1 MSEAVKLLTIEQLLS
16 QESQDHYLI
25 PVYQRNYAW
34 GGVEIGQLVQDL
46 YKAFEQDKDKAYYLG
61 TLVVH
66 HRADGRYEVIDGQQR
81 LTTLHILNKCL
92 SKFDGGLTLSEIQW
106 DAEQTNLDFESR
118 PESKAQI
125 DNPAVAIK
133 ADSGIA
139 HGFEAMWQ
147 ALINLKNLE
156 DAKLKDRE
164 LIDQFKEFINKQ
176 VKICRT
182 IVPKDTDLNHYFE
195 IMNTRGE
202 QLEKH
207 EIIKAQ
213 LMGKLN
219 QEDQKAFATIW
230 DACSDMSRF
239 AVSGLPTQMREEFFK
254 QKFIGQYNLG
264 FDEFK
269 NSIQPTEGQQD
280 NEEADDSENQSNA
293 EKDGDSQNQSNTAMP
308 ILSLID
314 SNKNPSINK
323 PEDKDNTDDG
333 KYQSVIDFPNFLLHV
348 LKVRA
353 DDAEKEK
360 ISLDDESLL
369 TAFEHLTDADA
380 DADAIKQFVMDL
392 LKCRLLFD
400 YYVIKQDNRKA
411 SDGTEVKWAIL
422 QPELSNNS
430 IYAKNTFQT
439 NQGGE
444 STFNEQLVMAQ
455 AMFHVS
461 HSSRIYKTWLQD
473 VLAYLWKNYS
483 SIQNGGEAFL
493 DELHRLAHN
502 YYKKQRDKLS
512 YPNVSYFMLNYVD
525 YRLWYEWKQE
535 WKQAGQKGE
544 RDFFEK
550 YAPNQ
555 NSSAKEL
562 KKAFDKFVFMHR
574 SSIEHCYPR
583 NPEDDAKKVDE
594 RQLDELNQLGNL
606 CLVSHSE
613 NSRLSN
619 LLPDAKRGKVIA
631 RLNSGRSTQSL
642 SQLIMLM
649 HEKWEVSQIDGEVS
663 QIDIYTGELK
673 NLIENQI
680 EAIAQ

>member
-1 MSEAVKLLTIEQLLS
+1 MSEAVKLLTIEQLL
-16 QESQDHYLI
+16 SQDHYLI

-34 GGVEIGQLVQDL
+34 GVVEIEQLVQDL

-92 SKFDGGLTLSEIQW
+92 SKFDDGCDLYKIQW
-106 DAEQTNLDFESR
+106 DAEQTNLQFESR

-125 DNPAVAIK
+125 DNPVMAIK

-156 DAKLKDRE
+156 GAKLEDRE
-164 LIDQFKEFINKQ
+164 LNEFKNFINEQ

-213 LMGKLN
+213 LMGKLG
-219 QEDQKAFATIW
+219 QEDQKAFAKIW

-239 AVSGLPTQMREEFFK
+239 AVSGLPTVIREEFFADKLSGFSESFDFGSFKKLLIKNLLIEKKAERLKPEELKKIKDEIK
-254 QKFIGQYNLG
+254 QDLETGELEDGLSIRDIIG
-264 FDEFK
+264 K
-269 NSIQPTEGQQD
+269 
-280 NEEADDSENQSNA
+280 
-293 EKDGDSQNQSNTAMP
+293 
-308 ILSLID
+308 
-314 SNKNPSINK
+314 SINK
-323 PEDKDNTDDG
+323 PKDDNHTDYG

-348 LKVRA
+348 LKVREKE
-353 DDAEKEK
+353 AEKEK

-369 TAFEHLTDADA
+369 TAFESLKDKEAV
-380 DADAIKQFVMDL
+380 KQFAMDL

-422 QPELSNNS
+422 QPELSDNS

-439 NQGGE
+439 GKE
-444 STFNEQLVMAQ
+444 ASEFNEHLVMVQ
-455 AMFHVS
+455 AMLHVS
-461 HSSRIYKTWLQD
+461 HPSRIYKTWLQH
-473 VLAYLWKNYS
+473 VLAYLWENRTQTKD
-483 SIQNGGEAFL
+483 EDFDKKFL
-493 DELHRLAHN
+493 NKLHCLAYD
-502 YYKKQRDKLS
+502 YYYYQKQQDKLS

-583 NPEDDAKKVDE
+583 NPEDQSNRKTGADLIA
-594 RQLDELNQLGNL
+594 LNQLGNL

-619 LLPDAKRGKVIA
+619 LMPAAKCEKVIA

-649 HEKWEVSQIDGEVS
+649 HETWDISAIE
-663 QIDIYTGELK
+663 IYTDKLK
-673 NLIENQI
+673 DLIKEQI
-680 EAIAQ
+680 EAIVQ

>member
-1 MSEAVKLLTIEQLLS
+1 MSKAVKLLTIEQLLS
-16 QESQDHYLI
+16 QEDHYLI

-92 SKFDGGLTLSEIQW
+92 SKFDGRLTLSEIQW

-118 PESKAQI
+118 PDSKAQI
-125 DNPAVAIK
+125 DNPAMAIK
-133 ADSGIA
+133 TDSGIA
-139 HGFEAMWQ
+139 DGFEAMWQ

-156 DAKLKDRE
+156 DANLKDRE
-164 LIDQFKEFINKQ
+164 LIDQFKNFINKQ

-213 LMGKLN
+213 LMGKLD
-219 QEDQKAFATIW
+219 QKDQKAFATIW

-239 AVSGLPTQMREEFFK
+239 AVSGLPTVIRAEFFVDELPNRLE
-254 QKFIGQYNLG
+254 QDFDLGKFKDLLIKKEVKDLGASNL
-264 FDEFK
+264 
-269 NSIQPTEGQQD
+269 EGKLIIDIIKTPIEKPKDVD
-280 NEEADDSENQSNA
+280 NADDGQ
-293 EKDGDSQNQSNTAMP
+293 
-308 ILSLID
+308 
-314 SNKNPSINK
+314 
-323 PEDKDNTDDG
+323 
-333 KYQSVIDFPNFLLHV
+333 YQSVIDFPNFLLHV
-348 LKVRA
+348 LKVREA
-353 DDAEKEK
+353 DKEK

-369 TAFEHLTDADA
+369 TAFEHLTDAN
-380 DADAIKQFVMDL
+380 AIKQFVMDL

-411 SDGTEVKWAIL
+411 NDGTDVKWAIL
-422 QPELSNNS
+422 QPELSDNS
-430 IYAKNTFQT
+430 IYAKNTFQIDK
-439 NQGGE
+439 NRVSE
-444 STFNEQLVMAQ
+444 YNNEYLVMVQ
-455 AMFHVS
+455 AMLHVS
-461 HSSRIYKTWLQD
+461 HPSRIYKTWLQD
-473 VLAYLWKNYS
+473 VLAYLWKNRT
-483 SIQNGGEAFL
+483 QTKDKDFDKKFL
-493 DELHRLAHN
+493 NKLHCLAYD
-502 YYKKQRDKLS
+502 YYYYQKQQGKLS
-512 YPNVSYFMLNYVD
+512 YPDVSYFMLNYVD
-525 YRLWYEWKQE
+525 YCLWYEWKE
-535 WKQAGQKGE
+535 AGQNKDK
-544 RDFFEK
+544 RDEFFKK

-555 NSSAKEL
+555 NSSAEEL

-594 RQLDELNQLGNL
+594 RQLDKLNQLGNL

-619 LLPDAKRGKVIA
+619 LMPEAKRGKVIA

-649 HEKWEVSQIDGEVS
+649 HKTW
-663 QIDIYTGELK
+663 DISAIKEYTGKLER
-673 NLIENQI
+673 LIKEQI

>member
-1 MSEAVKLLTIEQLLS
+1 MTL
-16 QESQDHYLI
+16 
-25 PVYQRNYAW
+25 N
-34 GGVEIGQLVQDL
+34 LV
-46 YKAFEQDKDKAYYLG
+46 
-61 TLVVH
+61 
-66 HRADGRYEVIDGQQR
+66 
-81 LTTLHILNKCL
+81 
-92 SKFDGGLTLSEIQW
+92 
-106 DAEQTNLDFESR
+106 
-118 PESKAQI
+118 ESKAQI

-139 HGFEAMWQ
+139 DGFVAMWQ

-156 DAKLKDRE
+156 DANLKDVKS
-164 LIDQFKEFINKQ
+164 FKNFINEQ

-213 LMGKLN
+213 LMGKLD
-219 QEDQKAFATIW
+219 QKDQKAFATIW

-239 AVSGLPTQMREEFFK
+239 AVSGLPTVIREEFFADK
-254 QKFIGQYNLG
+254 LRDFQQFDLG
-264 FDEFK
+264 EFK
-269 NSIQPTEGQQD
+269 DLFIDKKAEGSKDEELKKIKDEIKRDLETGELEGGLSICDIIGNSI
-280 NEEADDSENQSNA
+280 
-293 EKDGDSQNQSNTAMP
+293 EKPKDV
-308 ILSLID
+308 
-314 SNKNPSINK
+314 
-323 PEDKDNTDDG
+323 DNTDDG
-333 KYQSVIDFPNFLLHV
+333 QYQSVIDFPNFLLHV

-353 DDAEKEK
+353 DDTEKEK
-360 ISLDDESLL
+360 ISLDDDLLL
-369 TAFEHLTDADA
+369 TAFEHLTDA

-422 QPELSNNS
+422 QPELSKNKS
-430 IYAKNTFQT
+430 IYAKNTF
-439 NQGGE
+439 GE
-444 STFNEQLVMAQ
+444 STLNEHAVMVQ

-473 VLAYLWKNYS
+473 ILAYLWENHAQIKDFDNFDK
-483 SIQNGGEAFL
+483 EFL
-493 DELHRLAHN
+493 NKLHCLAYD
-502 YYKKQRDKLS
+502 YYQKQQDKQQDKLS
-512 YPNVSYFMLNYVD
+512 YPDVSYFMLNYVD
-525 YRLWYEWKQE
+525 YCLWYEWKE
-535 WKQAGQKGE
+535 AGQNKDK
-544 RDFFEK
+544 RDEFFKK

-555 NSSAKEL
+555 NSSAEEL

-594 RQLDELNQLGNL
+594 RQLDKLNQLGNL

-619 LLPDAKRGKVIA
+619 LLPEAKRGKVIA

-649 HEKWEVSQIDGEVS
+649 HEKWDISAIDS
-663 QIDIYTGELK
+663 YTDKLK
-673 NLIENQI
+673 KQI
-680 EAIAQ
+680 EKPLSNSK

>member
-1 MSEAVKLLTIEQLLS
+1 MSKAVKLLTIEQLLS
-16 QESQDHYLI
+16 QEDHYLI

-66 HRADGRYEVIDGQQR
+66 HRDDGRYEVIDGQQR

-125 DNPAVAIK
+125 DNPAMAIK

-139 HGFEAMWQ
+139 DGFVAMWQ

-156 DAKLKDRE
+156 DANLKDVKS
-164 LIDQFKEFINKQ
+164 FKNFINEQ

-213 LMGKLN
+213 LMGKL
-219 QEDQKAFATIW
+219 DQKDQKDQKVFAMIW

-239 AVSGLPTQMREEFFK
+239 AVSGLPTHMREEYFK
-254 QKFIGQYNLG
+254 QKFIDQQCSLE

-269 NSIQPTEGQQD
+269 NSIQPTEEQQD
-280 NEEADDSENQSNA
+280 NKEAD
-293 EKDGDSQNQSNTAMP
+293 DSQNQSNTAMS

-314 SNKNPSINK
+314 PKQNPSIQK
-323 PEDKDNTDDG
+323 PKDDNHTDDG

-348 LKVRA
+348 LKVREKEV
-353 DDAEKEK
+353 EKEK

-369 TAFEHLTDADA
+369 TAFESLKDKEAV
-380 DADAIKQFVMDL
+380 KQFAMDL

-411 SDGTEVKWAIL
+411 NDGTEVKWAIL
-422 QPELSNNS
+422 QPELSKNNS
-430 IYAKNTFQT
+430 IYAKNRFQT
-439 NQGGE
+439 DKEE
-444 STFNEQLVMAQ
+444 SEFNEQLVMVQ

-461 HSSRIYKTWLQD
+461 HPSRIYKTWLQH
-473 VLAYLWKNYS
+473 VLAYLWENRTQTKD
-483 SIQNGGEAFL
+483 EDFDKKFL
-493 DELHRLAHN
+493 NKLHCLAYD
-502 YYKKQRDKLS
+502 YYYYQKQQDKLS

-525 YRLWYEWKQE
+525 YSLWYQWKE
-535 WKQAGQKGE
+535 AGQNKGK
-544 RDFFEK
+544 RDEFFKE

-555 NSSAKEL
+555 NSSAEEL

-583 NPEDDAKKVDE
+583 NPEDQSNRKTGDDLIA
-594 RQLDELNQLGNL
+594 LNQLGNL

-619 LLPDAKRGKVIA
+619 LMPAAKCEKVIA

-649 HEKWEVSQIDGEVS
+649 HETWDISAIE
-663 QIDIYTGELK
+663 IYTDKLK
-673 NLIENQI
+673 DLIENQI
-680 EAIAQ
+680 EPIAQ

>member
-1 MSEAVKLLTIEQLLS
+1 MSEAVKLLTIEQLL
-16 QESQDHYLI
+16 SQDHYLI

-34 GGVEIGQLVQDL
+34 GVVEIEQLVQDL

-92 SKFDGGLTLSEIQW
+92 SKFDDGCDLYKIQW

-125 DNPAVAIK
+125 DNPVMAIK

-156 DAKLKDRE
+156 GAKLEDRE
-164 LIDQFKEFINKQ
+164 LNEFKNFINEQ

-230 DACSDMSRF
+230 DACSDMSHF
-239 AVSGLPTQMREEFFK
+239 AVSGLPTVIRAEFFEPLT
-254 QKFIGQYNLG
+254 QEFDL
-264 FDEFK
+264 DEFK
-269 NSIQPTEGQQD
+269 QSLIKKRVEELKSEKLETKEFETRKAKIEQDLETSELEGGLSICDIIGNSI
-280 NEEADDSENQSNA
+280 
-293 EKDGDSQNQSNTAMP
+293 EKPKDV
-308 ILSLID
+308 
-314 SNKNPSINK
+314 
-323 PEDKDNTDDG
+323 DNTDDG
-333 KYQSVIDFPNFLLHV
+333 QYQSVIDFPNFLLHV
-348 LKVRA
+348 LKVREKEV
-353 DDAEKEK
+353 EKEK

-369 TAFEHLTDADA
+369 TAFESLKDKEAV
-380 DADAIKQFVMDL
+380 KQFAMDL

-422 QPELSNNS
+422 QPELSKNKS

-439 NQGGE
+439 DKEE
-444 STFNEQLVMAQ
+444 SESNEHLVMVQ

-461 HSSRIYKTWLQD
+461 HPSRIYKTWLQD
-473 VLAYLWKNYS
+473 ILAYLWKNHS
-483 SIQNGGEAFL
+483 SIQNGGKAFL
-493 DELHRLAHN
+493 NKLHCLAHD
-502 YYKKQRDKLS
+502 YYQKQQDKLS

-574 SSIEHCYPR
+574 SSVEHCYPR

-594 RQLDELNQLGNL
+594 RQLDKLNQLGNL

-619 LLPDAKRGKVIA
+619 LLPEAKRGKVIA

-649 HEKWEVSQIDGEVS
+649 HETWDISAIDS
-663 QIDIYTGELK
+663 YTDELK
-673 NLIENQI
+673 KQI
-680 EAIAQ
+680 EKPLSNSK

>member
-16 QESQDHYLI
+16 QEDHYLI

-92 SKFDGGLTLSEIQW
+92 SKFYDNPKLLGCDLYKIQW
-106 DAEQTNLDFESR
+106 GTEPEPTNIDFESR

-125 DNPAVAIK
+125 DNPAMAIK

-139 HGFEAMWQ
+139 DGFVAMWQ

-156 DAKLKDRE
+156 DANLKDRE

-213 LMGKLN
+213 LMGKLD
-219 QEDQKAFATIW
+219 QKDQKAFAMIW

-239 AVSGLPTQMREEFFK
+239 AVSGLPTAIRKEFFADK
-254 QKFIGQYNLG
+254 LSGFSESFDLG
-264 FDEFK
+264 SFK
-269 NSIQPTEGQQD
+269 NLPIEKKAEGSKDEEPEEKKAENAKDFESKSIIKIIKT
-280 NEEADDSENQSNA
+280 
-293 EKDGDSQNQSNTAMP
+293 P
-308 ILSLID
+308 I
-314 SNKNPSINK
+314 KK
-323 PEDKDNTDDG
+323 PEDVDNADDG
-333 KYQSVIDFPNFLLHV
+333 QYQSVIDFPNFLLHV

-353 DDAEKEK
+353 DDTEKEK

-369 TAFEHLTDADA
+369 TAFEHLTDAVE
-380 DADAIKQFVMDL
+380 IKKFVMDL

-430 IYAKNTFQT
+430 IYAKNTFQIDK
-439 NQGGE
+439 GKASE
-444 STFNEQLVMAQ
+444 FNEHLVMVQ

-461 HSSRIYKTWLQD
+461 HPSRIYKTWLQD
-473 VLAYLWKNYS
+473 ILAYLWKNRT
-483 SIQNGGEAFL
+483 QTKDKDFDKRFL
-493 DELHRLAHN
+493 DELHHLAQ
-502 YYKKQRDKLS
+502 KQQDKQQDKLS

-525 YRLWYEWKQE
+525 YRLWYQWKE
-535 WKQAGQKGE
+535 AGQNKDK
-544 RDFFEK
+544 RDEFFKE

-555 NSSAKEL
+555 NSSAEEL

-594 RQLDELNQLGNL
+594 RQLDKLNQLGNL

-619 LLPDAKRGKVIA
+619 LLPEAKRGKVIA

-649 HEKWEVSQIDGEVS
+649 HEKWDISAIDS
-663 QIDIYTGELK
+663 YTDKLEKLEQK
-673 NLIENQI
+673 TKLNPLLNNK
-680 EAIAQ
+680 

>member
-16 QESQDHYLI
+16 QEDHYLI

-46 YKAFEQDKDKAYYLG
+46 YKAFEQDKNKAYYLG

-92 SKFDGGLTLSEIQW
+92 SKFDGGLTLSEIPW
-106 DAEQTNLDFESR
+106 GAEPTNLDFESR
-118 PESKAQI
+118 PDSKAQI
-125 DNPAVAIK
+125 DNPAMAIK
-133 ADSGIA
+133 TDSGIA
-139 HGFEAMWQ
+139 DGFEAMWQ

-156 DAKLKDRE
+156 DANLKDVKS
-164 LIDQFKEFINKQ
+164 FKNFINEQ

-213 LMGKLN
+213 LMGKLD
-219 QEDQKAFATIW
+219 QEDQKAFAMIW

-239 AVSGLPTQMREEFFK
+239 AVSGLPTVIRAEFFVDKLPCRLK
-254 QKFIGQYNLG
+254 QDFDLGKFKDLLIKKEVKDLGASNL
-264 FDEFK
+264 
-269 NSIQPTEGQQD
+269 EGKLIID
-280 NEEADDSENQSNA
+280 IIKTPI
-293 EKDGDSQNQSNTAMP
+293 EKPKDV
-308 ILSLID
+308 
-314 SNKNPSINK
+314 
-323 PEDKDNTDDG
+323 DNTDDG

-348 LKVRA
+348 LKVREKE
-353 DDAEKEK
+353 AEKEK

-369 TAFEHLTDADA
+369 TAFEHLTDANA
-380 DADAIKQFVMDL
+380 NAIKQFVMDL

-411 SDGTEVKWAIL
+411 NDGTEVKWAIL
-422 QPELSNNS
+422 QPELSDNS
-430 IYAKNTFQT
+430 IYAKNTF
-439 NQGGE
+439 GE
-444 STFNEQLVMAQ
+444 STLNEQLVMVQ

-461 HSSRIYKTWLQD
+461 HPSRIYKTWLQD
-473 VLAYLWKNYS
+473 ILAYLWKNHS
-483 SIQNGGEAFL
+483 SIQNGGKAFL
-493 DELHRLAHN
+493 NKLHCLAHD
-502 YYKKQRDKLS
+502 YYQKQQDKLS

-525 YRLWYEWKQE
+525 YCLWYQWKKE
-535 WKQAGQKGE
+535 RTEFFGQYVESQNK
-544 RDFFEK
+544 DAEK
-550 YAPNQ
+550 
-555 NSSAKEL
+555 L
-562 KKAFDKFVFMHR
+562 KAAFHKFVFMHR

-594 RQLDELNQLGNL
+594 RQLDKLNQLGNL

-619 LLPDAKRGKVIA
+619 LLPEAKRGKVIA

-649 HEKWEVSQIDGEVS
+649 HETWDISAIDS
-663 QIDIYTGELK
+663 YTDELK
-673 NLIENQI
+673 KQI
-680 EAIAQ
+680 EKPLSNSK

>member
-1 MSEAVKLLTIEQLLS
+1 MSKAVKLLTIEQLLS
-16 QESQDHYLI
+16 QEDHYLI

-92 SKFDGGLTLSEIQW
+92 SKFDGRLTLSEIQW

-118 PESKAQI
+118 PDSKAQI
-125 DNPAVAIK
+125 DNPAMAIK
-133 ADSGIA
+133 TDSGIA
-139 HGFEAMWQ
+139 DGFEAMWQ

-156 DAKLKDRE
+156 DANLKDRE
-164 LIDQFKEFINKQ
+164 LIDQFKNFINKQ

-213 LMGKLN
+213 LMGKLD
-219 QEDQKAFATIW
+219 QKDQKAFATIW

-239 AVSGLPTQMREEFFK
+239 AVSGLPTVIRAEFFVDELPNRLE
-254 QKFIGQYNLG
+254 QDFDLGKFKDLLIKKEVKDLGASNL
-264 FDEFK
+264 
-269 NSIQPTEGQQD
+269 EGKLIIDIIKTPIEKPKDVD
-280 NEEADDSENQSNA
+280 NADDGQ
-293 EKDGDSQNQSNTAMP
+293 
-308 ILSLID
+308 
-314 SNKNPSINK
+314 
-323 PEDKDNTDDG
+323 
-333 KYQSVIDFPNFLLHV
+333 YQSVIDFPNFLLHV
-348 LKVRA
+348 LKMLEA
-353 DDAEKEK
+353 DKEK

-369 TAFEHLTDADA
+369 TAFEHLTDAN
-380 DADAIKQFVMDL
+380 AIKQFVMDL

-411 SDGTEVKWAIL
+411 NDGTDVKWAIL
-422 QPELSNNS
+422 QPELSDNS
-430 IYAKNTFQT
+430 IYAKNTFQIDK
-439 NQGGE
+439 NRVSE
-444 STFNEQLVMAQ
+444 YNNEYLVMVQ
-455 AMFHVS
+455 AMLHVS
-461 HSSRIYKTWLQD
+461 HPSRIYKTWLQD
-473 VLAYLWKNYS
+473 VLAYLWKNRT
-483 SIQNGGEAFL
+483 QTKDKDFDKKFL
-493 DELHRLAHN
+493 NKLHCLAYD
-502 YYKKQRDKLS
+502 YYYYQKQQGKLS
-512 YPNVSYFMLNYVD
+512 YPDVSYFMLNYVD
-525 YRLWYEWKQE
+525 YCLWYEWKE
-535 WKQAGQKGE
+535 AGQNKDK
-544 RDFFEK
+544 RDEFFKK

-555 NSSAKEL
+555 NSSAEEL

-594 RQLDELNQLGNL
+594 RQLDKLNQLGNL

-619 LLPDAKRGKVIA
+619 LMPEAKRGKVIA

-649 HEKWEVSQIDGEVS
+649 HKTW
-663 QIDIYTGELK
+663 DISAIKEYTGKLER
-673 NLIENQI
+673 LIKEQI

>member
-1 MSEAVKLLTIEQLLS
+1 MSGAVKLLTIEQLLS

-34 GGVEIGQLVQDL
+34 SGVEIGQLVQDL

-118 PESKAQI
+118 PDSKAQI
-125 DNPAVAIK
+125 DNPAMAIK

-139 HGFEAMWQ
+139 DGFVAMWQ

-156 DAKLKDRE
+156 DANLKDFE
-164 LIDQFKEFINKQ
+164 LFKNFINEQ

-213 LMGKLN
+213 LMGKLD
-219 QEDQKAFATIW
+219 QKDQKAFATIW

-239 AVSGLPTQMREEFFK
+239 AVSGLPTIIRAEFFVDKLPCRLK
-254 QKFIGQYNLG
+254 QDFDLG
-264 FDEFK
+264 KFK
-269 NSIQPTEGQQD
+269 N
-280 NEEADDSENQSNA
+280 
-293 EKDGDSQNQSNTAMP
+293 
-308 ILSLID
+308 LLID
-314 SNKNPSINK
+314 KKAEGLKDKELEERKAETKQDLEAGNLVGKSIIKIIKTPIKK
-323 PEDKDNTDDG
+323 PEDVDNADDG

-353 DDAEKEK
+353 DDKEK
-360 ISLDDESLL
+360 ISLDDDLLL
-369 TAFEHLTDADA
+369 TAFEHLTDA

-422 QPELSNNS
+422 QPELSKNKS

-439 NQGGE
+439 DKEE
-444 STFNEQLVMAQ
+444 SESNEHLVMVQ

-461 HSSRIYKTWLQD
+461 HPSRIYKTWLQD
-473 VLAYLWKNYS
+473 VLAYLWENHDQIKDFDNFD
-483 SIQNGGEAFL
+483 QEFL
-493 DELHRLAHN
+493 NKLHCLAHD
-502 YYKKQRDKLS
+502 YYQKQRGKLN

-525 YRLWYEWKQE
+525 YCLWYEWKE
-535 WKQAGQKGE
+535 AGQNKDK
-544 RDFFEK
+544 RDEFFKK

-555 NSSAKEL
+555 NSSAEEL

-583 NPEDDAKKVDE
+583 NPEDPAAKKLEDD
-594 RQLDELNQLGNL
+594 QLDKLNQLGNL

-619 LLPDAKRGKVIA
+619 LLPAAKCEKVIA

-649 HEKWEVSQIDGEVS
+649 HETW
-663 QIDIYTGELK
+663 DISAIEQYTGKLK
-673 NLIENQI
+673 DLIENQI
-680 EAIAQ
+680 EPIAQ

>member
-1 MSEAVKLLTIEQLLS
+1 MSEAVKLLTIEQLL
-16 QESQDHYLI
+16 SQDHYLI

-34 GGVEIGQLVQDL
+34 GVVEIEQLVQDL

-92 SKFDGGLTLSEIQW
+92 SKFDDGCDLYKIQW

-125 DNPAVAIK
+125 DNPVMAIK

-156 DAKLKDRE
+156 GAKLEDRE
-164 LIDQFKEFINKQ
+164 LNEFKNFINEQ

-213 LMGKLN
+213 LMGKLDPK
-219 QEDQKAFATIW
+219 DQKAFAKIW

-239 AVSGLPTQMREEFFK
+239 AVSGLPTVIREEFFADK
-254 QKFIGQYNLG
+254 LRDFQQFDL
-264 FDEFK
+264 DEFK
-269 NSIQPTEGQQD
+269 DLFIDKKAEGSKDEELKKIKDEIKRDLETGELEGGLSICDIIGNSI
-280 NEEADDSENQSNA
+280 
-293 EKDGDSQNQSNTAMP
+293 EKPKDV
-308 ILSLID
+308 
-314 SNKNPSINK
+314 
-323 PEDKDNTDDG
+323 DNTDDG
-333 KYQSVIDFPNFLLHV
+333 QYQSVIDFPNFLLHV

-353 DDAEKEK
+353 DDTEKEK

-369 TAFEHLTDADA
+369 TAFEHLTDAN
-380 DADAIKQFVMDL
+380 AIKQFVMDL

-411 SDGTEVKWAIL
+411 NDGTEVKWAIL

-430 IYAKNTFQT
+430 IYAKNSFQT
-439 NQGGE
+439 DNEE
-444 STFNEQLVMAQ
+444 SEFNEHLVMAQ

-461 HSSRIYKTWLQD
+461 HPSRIYKTWLQD
-473 VLAYLWKNYS
+473 VLAYLWKNHDQ
-483 SIQNGGEAFL
+483 IKDFDNFDQEFL
-493 DELHRLAHN
+493 NKLHCLAHD
-502 YYKKQRDKLS
+502 YYQKQQDKLS

-525 YRLWYEWKQE
+525 YRLWYEWKKKRTE
-535 WKQAGQKGE
+535 FFGQYVESQNK
-544 RDFFEK
+544 DAEK
-550 YAPNQ
+550 
-555 NSSAKEL
+555 L
-562 KKAFDKFVFMHR
+562 KAAFHKFVFMHR
-574 SSIEHCYPR
+574 SSVEHCYPR

-594 RQLDELNQLGNL
+594 RQLDKLNQLGNL

-619 LLPDAKRGKVIA
+619 LLPEAKRGKVIA

-649 HEKWEVSQIDGEVS
+649 HETWDASAIE
-663 QIDIYTGELK
+663 IYTDKLK
-673 NLIENQI
+673 DLIKEQI
-680 EAIAQ
+680 EAIVQ

>member
-1 MSEAVKLLTIEQLLS
+1 MSEAVKLLTIKDLLS
-16 QESQDHYLI
+16 QDQYLI

-34 GGVEIGQLVQDL
+34 GSDEIGQLVWDL
-46 YKAFEQDKDKAYYLG
+46 YKAFEQDKNKAYYLG
-61 TLVVH
+61 TLVVYQ
-66 HRADGRYEVIDGQQR
+66 RADGKYEVIDGQQR

-92 SKFDGGLTLSEIQW
+92 SKFDGDFTLSEIPW
-106 DAEQTNLDFESR
+106 GAEPTNLDFESR

-125 DNPAVAIK
+125 DDPAMAIK

-147 ALINLKNLE
+147 ALINLKNL
-156 DAKLKDRE
+156 KDVKS
-164 LIDQFKEFINKQ
+164 FKNFINKQ

-213 LMGKLN
+213 LMGKLDPK
-219 QEDQKAFATIW
+219 DQKAFATIW

-239 AVSGLPTQMREEFFK
+239 AVSGLPTVIRAEFFADK
-254 QKFIGQYNLG
+254 LSGFSESFDLDWFKKLLIEKKVKDLEVGNLEG
-264 FDEFK
+264 KSIIKIINET
-269 NSIQPTEGQQD
+269 SIQ
-280 NEEADDSENQSNA
+280 
-293 EKDGDSQNQSNTAMP
+293 
-308 ILSLID
+308 
-314 SNKNPSINK
+314 K
-323 PEDKDNTDDG
+323 PEDVDNTDDG

-348 LKVRA
+348 LKVREA
-353 DDAEKEK
+353 DKEK

-369 TAFEHLTDADA
+369 TAFEHLTDA
-380 DADAIKQFVMDL
+380 KQFVMDL

-422 QPELSNNS
+422 QPELSKNKS
-430 IYAKNTFQT
+430 IYAKNTFQIDK
-439 NQGGE
+439 NRVSE
-444 STFNEQLVMAQ
+444 YNEHLVMVQ

-473 VLAYLWKNYS
+473 VLAYLWKNHDQ
-483 SIQNGGEAFL
+483 IKDKDFDKKFL
-493 DELHRLAHN
+493 DELHRLA
-502 YYKKQRDKLS
+502 KKQQDKQQDKLS

-525 YRLWYEWKQE
+525 YRLWYRWKKE
-535 WKQAGQKGE
+535 RTEFFGQYVESQNK
-544 RDFFEK
+544 DAEK
-550 YAPNQ
+550 
-555 NSSAKEL
+555 L
-562 KKAFDKFVFMHR
+562 KAAFHKFVFMHR

-583 NPEDDAKKVDE
+583 NPEDPAAKKLEDD
-594 RQLDELNQLGNL
+594 QLDKLNQLGNL

-619 LLPDAKRGKVIA
+619 LLPAAKCEKVIA

-649 HEKWEVSQIDGEVS
+649 HETW
-663 QIDIYTGELK
+663 DISAIEQYTGKLK
-673 NLIENQI
+673 DLIENQI
-680 EAIAQ
+680 EPIAQ

>member
-1 MSEAVKLLTIEQLLS
+1 MSEAVKLLTIEQLL
-16 QESQDHYLI
+16 SQDHYLI

-34 GGVEIGQLVQDL
+34 GVVEIEQLVQDL

-92 SKFDGGLTLSEIQW
+92 SKFDDGCDLYKIQW

-125 DNPAVAIK
+125 DNPVMAIK

-156 DAKLKDRE
+156 GAKLEDRE
-164 LIDQFKEFINKQ
+164 LNEFKNFINEQ

-213 LMGKLN
+213 LMGKLG
-219 QEDQKAFATIW
+219 QEDQKVFAMIW

-239 AVSGLPTQMREEFFK
+239 AVSGLPTVIRAEFFVDKLPCRLK
-254 QKFIGQYNLG
+254 QDFDLGKFKDLLIKKEVKDLGASNL
-264 FDEFK
+264 
-269 NSIQPTEGQQD
+269 EGKLIIDIIKTPIEKPKDD
-280 NEEADDSENQSNA
+280 NH
-293 EKDGDSQNQSNTAMP
+293 
-308 ILSLID
+308 
-314 SNKNPSINK
+314 
-323 PEDKDNTDDG
+323 TDDG

-348 LKVRA
+348 LKVREKE
-353 DDAEKEK
+353 AEKEK

-369 TAFEHLTDADA
+369 TAFEHLTDANA
-380 DADAIKQFVMDL
+380 NAIKQFVMDL

-411 SDGTEVKWAIL
+411 NDGTEVKWAIL
-422 QPELSNNS
+422 QPELSDNS

-439 NQGGE
+439 GKE
-444 STFNEQLVMAQ
+444 ASEFNEHLVMVQ
-455 AMFHVS
+455 AMLHVS
-461 HSSRIYKTWLQD
+461 HPSRIYKTWLQH
-473 VLAYLWKNYS
+473 VLAYLWENRTQTKD
-483 SIQNGGEAFL
+483 EDFDKKFL
-493 DELHRLAHN
+493 NKLHCLAYD
-502 YYKKQRDKLS
+502 YYYYQKQQDKLS

-525 YRLWYEWKQE
+525 YSLWYQWKE
-535 WKQAGQKGE
+535 AGQNKGK
-544 RDFFEK
+544 RDEFFKE

-555 NSSAKEL
+555 NSSAEEL

-583 NPEDDAKKVDE
+583 NPEDQSNRKTGADLIA
-594 RQLDELNQLGNL
+594 LNQLGNL

-619 LLPDAKRGKVIA
+619 LMPAAKCEKVIA

-649 HEKWEVSQIDGEVS
+649 HETWDISAIE
-663 QIDIYTGELK
+663 IYTDKLK
-673 NLIENQI
+673 DLIENQI
-680 EAIAQ
+680 EPIAQ

>member
-1 MSEAVKLLTIEQLLS
+1 MSEAVKLLTIEQLL
-16 QESQDHYLI
+16 SQDHYLI

-92 SKFDGGLTLSEIQW
+92 SKFDDGCDLYKIQW
-106 DAEQTNLDFESR
+106 DTEQTKLDFESR

-125 DNPAVAIK
+125 DDPAIAMK
-133 ADSGIA
+133 TDSSIA
-139 HGFEAMWQ
+139 CGFDEMWQ
-147 ALINLKNLE
+147 ALMNLKNLNG
-156 DAKLKDRE
+156 AN
-164 LIDQFKEFINKQ
+164 IDSFKKFINEQ

-213 LMGKLN
+213 LMGKLD
-219 QEDQKAFATIW
+219 QKDQKDQKAFAMIW

-239 AVSGLPTQMREEFFK
+239 AVSGLPTVIRAEFFVDELPNRLEQDFDLDKFKQSLIKKRVEELESEKLATEEFETRK
-254 QKFIGQYNLG
+254 AKIEQDLETGELEDGLSIRDIIG
-264 FDEFK
+264 K
-269 NSIQPTEGQQD
+269 
-280 NEEADDSENQSNA
+280 
-293 EKDGDSQNQSNTAMP
+293 
-308 ILSLID
+308 
-314 SNKNPSINK
+314 SINK
-323 PEDKDNTDDG
+323 PKDDNHTDDG

-348 LKVRA
+348 LKVQEKE
-353 DDAEKEK
+353 AEKEK

-369 TAFEHLTDADA
+369 TAFESLKDADA
-380 DADAIKQFVMDL
+380 VKRFAMDL

-411 SDGTEVKWAIL
+411 NDGTDVKWAIL
-422 QPELSNNS
+422 QPKLSNNS

-439 NQGGE
+439 NVDGE
-444 STFNEQLVMAQ
+444 SKYNEHLVMVQ

-461 HSSRIYKTWLQD
+461 HSSRTYKTWLQD
-473 VLAYLWKNYS
+473 ILAYLWKNHA
-483 SIQNGGEAFL
+483 QTKDEDFDKKFL
-493 DELHRLAHN
+493 NKLHCLAYD
-502 YYKKQRDKLS
+502 YYQKQQDKLS
-512 YPNVSYFMLNYVD
+512 YPDVSYFMLNYVD
-525 YRLWYEWKQE
+525 YCLWYQ
-535 WKQAGQKGE
+535 WKQAGQDNKSDEFFKG
-544 RDFFEK
+544 

-555 NSSAKEL
+555 NSNANEL
-562 KKAFDKFVFMHR
+562 KKAFAKFVFMHR

-583 NPEDDAKKVDE
+583 NPEDQSNRKTTDDDLIA
-594 RQLDELNQLGNL
+594 LNQLGNL

-619 LLPDAKRGKVIA
+619 LMPAAKCDKVIA
-631 RLNSGRSTQSL
+631 RLNSGKSTQSL

-649 HEKWEVSQIDGEVS
+649 HKNW
-663 QIDIYTGELK
+663 DISAIESYTGKLEG
-673 NLIENQI
+673 LIKEQI
-680 EAIAQ
+680 ETIV

>member
-1 MSEAVKLLTIEQLLS
+1 MSEAVKLLTIEQLL
-16 QESQDHYLI
+16 SQDHYLI

-34 GGVEIGQLVQDL
+34 GVVEIEQLVQDL

-92 SKFDGGLTLSEIQW
+92 SKFDGGLTLSEIPW
-106 DAEQTNLDFESR
+106 GAEPTNLDFESR

-125 DNPAVAIK
+125 DNPVMAIK

-156 DAKLKDRE
+156 DAKLEDVKE
-164 LIDQFKEFINKQ
+164 FKNFINKQ

-213 LMGKLN
+213 LMGKLD
-219 QEDQKAFATIW
+219 QEDQKAFAMIW

-239 AVSGLPTQMREEFFK
+239 AVSGLPTVIRAEFFEPLT
-254 QKFIGQYNLG
+254 QEFDL
-264 FDEFK
+264 DEFK
-269 NSIQPTEGQQD
+269 QSLIKKRVEELKSEKLETKEFETRKAKIEQDLETSELEGGLSICDIIGNSI
-280 NEEADDSENQSNA
+280 
-293 EKDGDSQNQSNTAMP
+293 EKPKDV
-308 ILSLID
+308 
-314 SNKNPSINK
+314 
-323 PEDKDNTDDG
+323 DNTDDG

-348 LKVRA
+348 LKVREKEV
-353 DDAEKEK
+353 EKEK
-360 ISLDDESLL
+360 ISLDDGSLL
-369 TAFEHLTDADA
+369 TAFEHLTDA

-411 SDGTEVKWAIL
+411 NDGTEVKWAIL
-422 QPELSNNS
+422 QPELSKNKS
-430 IYAKNTFQT
+430 IYAKNRFQT
-439 NQGGE
+439 DKEE
-444 STFNEQLVMAQ
+444 SEFNEQLVMVQ

-461 HSSRIYKTWLQD
+461 HPSRIYKTWLQD
-473 VLAYLWKNYS
+473 VLAYLWKNHS
-483 SIQNGGEAFL
+483 SIQNGGKAFL
-493 DELHRLAHN
+493 NKLHCLAHE
-502 YYKKQRDKLS
+502 YYQKQQDKLS

-525 YRLWYEWKQE
+525 YRLWYRWKKE
-535 WKQAGQKGE
+535 RTEFFGQYVESQNK
-544 RDFFEK
+544 DAEK
-550 YAPNQ
+550 
-555 NSSAKEL
+555 L
-562 KKAFDKFVFMHR
+562 KAAFHKFVFMHR
-574 SSIEHCYPR
+574 SSVEHCYSR
-583 NPEDDAKKVDE
+583 NPKYDATKVE
-594 RQLDELNQLGNL
+594 LDKLNQLGNL

-649 HEKWEVSQIDGEVS
+649 HETWDASAIE
-663 QIDIYTGELK
+663 IYTDKLK
-673 NLIENQI
+673 DLIKEQI
-680 EAIAQ
+680 EAIVQ

>member
-1 MSEAVKLLTIEQLLS
+1 MSKAVKLLTIEQLL
-16 QESQDHYLI
+16 SQDHYLI

-34 GGVEIGQLVQDL
+34 GVVEIEQLVQDL

-92 SKFDGGLTLSEIQW
+92 SKFVGGLTLSEIQW
-106 DAEQTNLDFESR
+106 DAEDAERTNLDFESR

-125 DNPAVAIK
+125 DDPAMAIK

-147 ALINLKNLE
+147 ALINPKNLE
-156 DAKLKDRE
+156 DAKLEGRE
-164 LIDQFKEFINKQ
+164 LIDEFKNFINKQ

-182 IVPKDTDLNHYFE
+182 IVPEDTDLNHYFE

-213 LMGKLN
+213 LMGKLG
-219 QEDQKAFATIW
+219 QEDQKAFAKIW

-239 AVSGLPTQMREEFFK
+239 AVSGLPTVIRAEFFADK
-254 QKFIGQYNLG
+254 LSGFSESFDFGSFKKLLIKNLLIEKKAERLKPEELKKIEDEIERDLETGELEGGLSICNIIG
-264 FDEFK
+264 
-269 NSIQPTEGQQD
+269 NSIKKPKDD
-280 NEEADDSENQSNA
+280 NH
-293 EKDGDSQNQSNTAMP
+293 
-308 ILSLID
+308 
-314 SNKNPSINK
+314 
-323 PEDKDNTDDG
+323 TDDG
-333 KYQSVIDFPNFLLHV
+333 QYQSVIDFPNFLLHV

-353 DDAEKEK
+353 DDTEKEK
-360 ISLDDESLL
+360 ISLDDKSLL
-369 TAFEHLTDADA
+369 TAFKHLTDTDA
-380 DADAIKQFVMDL
+380 NAIKQFVMDL

-411 SDGTEVKWAIL
+411 NDGTEVKWAIL
-422 QPELSNNS
+422 QPKLSNNS

-439 NQGGE
+439 DKE
-444 STFNEQLVMAQ
+444 SKFNEHLVMVQ

-461 HSSRIYKTWLQD
+461 HPSRIYKTWLQD
-473 VLAYLWKNYS
+473 ILAYLWKNHS
-483 SIQNGGEAFL
+483 SIQNGDEAFL
-493 DELHRLAHN
+493 DELHRLAHD
-502 YYKKQRDKLS
+502 YYQKQEDKLN

-525 YRLWYEWKQE
+525 YCLWYQWKE
-535 WKQAGQKGE
+535 TGQDKDK
-544 RDFFEK
+544 RDEFFKK

-583 NPEDDAKKVDE
+583 NPEDVAKKVE
-594 RQLDELNQLGNL
+594 LDKLNQLGNL

-619 LLPDAKRGKVIA
+619 RMPERKREKVIA
-631 RLNSGRSTQSL
+631 RLNSGRCTQSL

-649 HEKWEVSQIDGEVS
+649 HETWEVS
-663 QIDIYTGELK
+663 QIDIYTGKLTELINK
-673 NLIENQI
+673 KLKELINK
-680 EAIAQ
+680 

>member
-1 MSEAVKLLTIEQLLS
+1 MSKAVKLLTIEQLL
-16 QESQDHYLI
+16 SQDHYLI

-34 GGVEIGQLVQDL
+34 GGVEIEQLVQDL

-106 DAEQTNLDFESR
+106 GVEPTNLDFESR
-118 PESKAQI
+118 PDSKAQI
-125 DNPAVAIK
+125 DNPAMAIK

-139 HGFEAMWQ
+139 NGFEAMWQ
-147 ALINLKNLE
+147 AVINLKNLE
-156 DAKLKDRE
+156 GAKLENRE
-164 LIDQFKEFINKQ
+164 LIDEFKNFINKQ

-213 LMGKLN
+213 LMGKLG
-219 QEDQKAFATIW
+219 QEDQKAFAKIW

-239 AVSGLPTQMREEFFK
+239 AVSGLPTVIRAEFFADK
-254 QKFIGQYNLG
+254 LSGFSESFDFGSFKKLLIKNLLIEKKAERLKPEELKKIEDEIERDLETGELEGGLSICNIIG
-264 FDEFK
+264 
-269 NSIQPTEGQQD
+269 NSIKKPKDD
-280 NEEADDSENQSNA
+280 NH
-293 EKDGDSQNQSNTAMP
+293 
-308 ILSLID
+308 
-314 SNKNPSINK
+314 
-323 PEDKDNTDDG
+323 TDDG

-353 DDAEKEK
+353 DDTEKEK
-360 ISLDDESLL
+360 ISLDDDSLL
-369 TAFEHLTDADA
+369 EAFEHLTDANA
-380 DADAIKQFVMDL
+380 NAIKQFVMDL

-411 SDGTEVKWAIL
+411 NDGTEVKWAIL

-439 NQGGE
+439 DKE
-444 STFNEQLVMAQ
+444 FEFNEHLVMVQ

-461 HSSRIYKTWLQD
+461 HPSRIYKTWLQD
-473 VLAYLWKNYS
+473 ILAYLWKNHS
-483 SIQNGGEAFL
+483 SIQNGDEAFL
-493 DELHRLAHN
+493 DKLHDLAHG
-502 YYKKQRDKLS
+502 YYQKQQGKLS
-512 YPNVSYFMLNYVD
+512 YPNVPYFMLNYVD
-525 YRLWYEWKQE
+525 YRLWYEWKEKRTEFFGWYVESQN
-535 WKQAGQKGE
+535 KDAGK
-544 RDFFEK
+544 
-550 YAPNQ
+550 
-555 NSSAKEL
+555 L
-562 KKAFDKFVFMHR
+562 KAAFDKFVFMHR

-583 NPEDDAKKVDE
+583 NPEDVAKKVE
-594 RQLDELNQLGNL
+594 LDKLNQLGNL

-619 LLPDAKRGKVIA
+619 RMPERKREKVIA
-631 RLNSGRSTQSL
+631 RLNSGRCTQSL

-649 HEKWEVSQIDGEVS
+649 HETWEVS
-663 QIDIYTGELK
+663 QIDIYTGKLTELINK
-673 NLIENQI
+673 KLKELINK
-680 EAIAQ
+680 

>member
-1 MSEAVKLLTIEQLLS
+1 MSEAVKLLTIEQLL
-16 QESQDHYLI
+16 SQDHYLI

-46 YKAFEQDKDKAYYLG
+46 YKAFEQDKDKVYYLG

-92 SKFDGGLTLSEIQW
+92 SKFDDGCDLYKIQW

-125 DNPAVAIK
+125 DNPAMAIK

-139 HGFEAMWQ
+139 DGFVAMWQ

-156 DAKLKDRE
+156 DAKLKDVKS
-164 LIDQFKEFINKQ
+164 FKNFINKQ

-230 DACSDMSRF
+230 DACSDMSHF
-239 AVSGLPTQMREEFFK
+239 AVSGLPTVIREEFFADK
-254 QKFIGQYNLG
+254 LRDFQQFDL
-264 FDEFK
+264 DEFK
-269 NSIQPTEGQQD
+269 DLFIDKKAEGSKDEELKKIKDEIKRDLETGELEGGLSICDIIGNSI
-280 NEEADDSENQSNA
+280 
-293 EKDGDSQNQSNTAMP
+293 EKPKDV
-308 ILSLID
+308 
-314 SNKNPSINK
+314 
-323 PEDKDNTDDG
+323 DNTDDG
-333 KYQSVIDFPNFLLHV
+333 QYQSVIDFPNFLLHV
-348 LKVRA
+348 LKVREA
-353 DDAEKEK
+353 DKEK

-369 TAFEHLTDADA
+369 TAFEHLT

-411 SDGTEVKWAIL
+411 NDGTEVKWAIL
-422 QPELSNNS
+422 QPELSNNG

-439 NQGGE
+439 DKGKASE
-444 STFNEQLVMAQ
+444 FNEHLVMVQ

-461 HSSRIYKTWLQD
+461 HPSRIYKTWLQD
-473 VLAYLWKNYS
+473 VLAYLWKNHDQ
-483 SIQNGGEAFL
+483 IKDFDNFDQEFL
-493 DELHRLAHN
+493 NKLHCLAHD
-502 YYKKQRDKLS
+502 YYQKQQDKLS

-525 YRLWYEWKQE
+525 YCLWYQ

-574 SSIEHCYPR
+574 SSIEHCYSR
-583 NPEDDAKKVDE
+583 NPKYDATKVE
-594 RQLDELNQLGNL
+594 LDKLNQLGNL

-619 LLPDAKRGKVIA
+619 LLPEAKRGKVIA

-649 HEKWEVSQIDGEVS
+649 HETWEEI
-663 QIDIYTGELK
+663 QIDIYTGKLEELILEE
-673 NLIENQI
+673 LINKQI
-680 EAIAQ
+680 KRIDQQMN

>member
-1 MSEAVKLLTIEQLLS
+1 MSEAVKLLTIEQLL
-16 QESQDHYLI
+16 SQDHYLI

-34 GGVEIGQLVQDL
+34 GVVEIEQLVQDL

-92 SKFDGGLTLSEIQW
+92 SKFDDGCDLYKIQW

-125 DNPAVAIK
+125 DNPVMAIK

-156 DAKLKDRE
+156 GAKLEDRE
-164 LIDQFKEFINKQ
+164 LNEFKNFINEQ

-213 LMGKLN
+213 LMGKLG
-219 QEDQKAFATIW
+219 QEDQKAFAKIW

-239 AVSGLPTQMREEFFK
+239 AVSGLPTVIREEFFADK
-254 QKFIGQYNLG
+254 LRDFQQFDL
-264 FDEFK
+264 DEFK
-269 NSIQPTEGQQD
+269 DLFIDKKAEGSKDEELKKIKDEIKRDLETGELEGGLSICDIIGNSI
-280 NEEADDSENQSNA
+280 
-293 EKDGDSQNQSNTAMP
+293 EKPKDV
-308 ILSLID
+308 
-314 SNKNPSINK
+314 
-323 PEDKDNTDDG
+323 DNTDDG
-333 KYQSVIDFPNFLLHV
+333 QYQSVIDFPNFLLHV

-353 DDAEKEK
+353 DDTEKEK
-360 ISLDDESLL
+360 ISLDDGSLL
-369 TAFEHLTDADA
+369 TAFEHLT

-411 SDGTEVKWAIL
+411 NDGTEVKWAIL
-422 QPELSNNS
+422 QPELSKNKN

-439 NQGGE
+439 DKGKASE
-444 STFNEQLVMAQ
+444 FNEQLVMVQ

-461 HSSRIYKTWLQD
+461 HPSRIYKTWLQD
-473 VLAYLWKNYS
+473 VLAYLWKNHS
-483 SIQNGGEAFL
+483 SIQNGGKAFL
-493 DELHRLAHN
+493 NKLHCLAHD
-502 YYKKQRDKLS
+502 YYQKQQDKLS

-525 YRLWYEWKQE
+525 YCLWYQ
-535 WKQAGQKGE
+535 WKQAGQDENE
-544 RDFFEK
+544 RDEFFKE

-555 NSSAKEL
+555 NSSAEEL

-574 SSIEHCYPR
+574 SSIEHCYSR
-583 NPEDDAKKVDE
+583 NPEDTAKKVE
-594 RQLDELNQLGNL
+594 ELDELNQLGNL

-649 HEKWEVSQIDGEVS
+649 HETWDISAIDSYTDKLEELILEELINKQIKR
-663 QIDIYTGELK
+663 IDQQM
-673 NLIENQI
+673 N
-680 EAIAQ
+680 

>member
-1 MSEAVKLLTIEQLLS
+1 MSKAVKLLTIEQLLS
-16 QESQDHYLI
+16 QEDHYLI

-66 HRADGRYEVIDGQQR
+66 HRDDGRYEVIDGQQR

-125 DNPAVAIK
+125 DNPAMAIK

-139 HGFEAMWQ
+139 DGFVAMWQ

-156 DAKLKDRE
+156 DANLKDVKS
-164 LIDQFKEFINKQ
+164 FKNFINEQ

-213 LMGKLN
+213 LMGKL
-219 QEDQKAFATIW
+219 DQKDQKDQKVFAMIW

-239 AVSGLPTQMREEFFK
+239 AVSGLPTHMREEYFK
-254 QKFIGQYNLG
+254 QKFIDQQCSLE

-269 NSIQPTEGQQD
+269 NSIQPTEEQQD
-280 NEEADDSENQSNA
+280 NKEAD
-293 EKDGDSQNQSNTAMP
+293 DSQNQSNTAMS

-314 SNKNPSINK
+314 PKQNPSIQK
-323 PEDKDNTDDG
+323 PKDDNHTDDG

-348 LKVRA
+348 LKVREKEV
-353 DDAEKEK
+353 EKEK

-369 TAFEHLTDADA
+369 TAFESLKDKEAV
-380 DADAIKQFVMDL
+380 KQFAMDL

-411 SDGTEVKWAIL
+411 NDGTEVKWAIL
-422 QPELSNNS
+422 QPELSKNNS
-430 IYAKNTFQT
+430 IYAKNRFQT
-439 NQGGE
+439 DKEE
-444 STFNEQLVMAQ
+444 SEFNEQLVMVQ

-461 HSSRIYKTWLQD
+461 HPSRIYKTWLQH
-473 VLAYLWKNYS
+473 VLAYLWENRTQTKD
-483 SIQNGGEAFL
+483 EDFDKKFL
-493 DELHRLAHN
+493 NKLHCLAYD
-502 YYKKQRDKLS
+502 YYYYQKQQDKLS

-525 YRLWYEWKQE
+525 YSLWYQWKE
-535 WKQAGQKGE
+535 AGQNKGK
-544 RDFFEK
+544 RDEFFKE

-555 NSSAKEL
+555 NSSAEEL

-583 NPEDDAKKVDE
+583 NPEDQSNRKTGADLIA
-594 RQLDELNQLGNL
+594 LNQLGNL

-619 LLPDAKRGKVIA
+619 LMPAAKCEKVIA

-649 HEKWEVSQIDGEVS
+649 HETWDISAIE
-663 QIDIYTGELK
+663 IYTDKLK
-673 NLIENQI
+673 DLIENQI
-680 EAIAQ
+680 EPIAQ

>member
-16 QESQDHYLI
+16 QEDHYLI

-139 HGFEAMWQ
+139 DGFVAMWQ

-156 DAKLKDRE
+156 DANLKDRE

-213 LMGKLN
+213 LMGKLDPK
-219 QEDQKAFATIW
+219 DQKAFAMIW

-239 AVSGLPTQMREEFFK
+239 AVSGLPTVIRAEFFVD
-254 QKFIGQYNLG
+254 QLPCRLEQDFDLG
-264 FDEFK
+264 KFK
-269 NSIQPTEGQQD
+269 N
-280 NEEADDSENQSNA
+280 
-293 EKDGDSQNQSNTAMP
+293 
-308 ILSLID
+308 LLID
-314 SNKNPSINK
+314 KKAEGLKDKELEERKAETKQDLEAGNLVGKSIIKIIDDPIKNPK
-323 PEDKDNTDDG
+323 DVDNTDDG
-333 KYQSVIDFPNFLLHV
+333 QYQSVIDFPNFLLHV
-348 LKVRA
+348 LKVRET
-353 DDAEKEK
+353 DEEKKEK
-360 ISLDDESLL
+360 ISLDDKSLL
-369 TAFEHLTDADA
+369 TAFESLKDADA
-380 DADAIKQFVMDL
+380 VKRFAMDL

-411 SDGTEVKWAIL
+411 NDGTDVKWAIL
-422 QPELSNNS
+422 QPKLSNNS

-439 NQGGE
+439 DKEE
-444 STFNEQLVMAQ
+444 SESNEHLVMVQ

-473 VLAYLWKNYS
+473 VLAYLWKNRT
-483 SIQNGGEAFL
+483 QTKDKDFDKKFL
-493 DELHRLAHN
+493 DELHRLAHDD
-502 YYKKQRDKLS
+502 YYQKQRDKLN

-535 WKQAGQKGE
+535 WKQAGQDENE
-544 RDFFEK
+544 RVKFFEK

-555 NSSAKEL
+555 NSSAEEL

-583 NPEDDAKKVDE
+583 NPEDQSNRKTGDDLIA
-594 RQLDELNQLGNL
+594 LNQLGNL

-619 LLPDAKRGKVIA
+619 LLPEAKREKVIA

-649 HEKWEVSQIDGEVS
+649 HEKWDISAIDS
-663 QIDIYTGELK
+663 YTDKLEKLDQK
-673 NLIENQI
+673 IKLNPLLNNK
-680 EAIAQ
+680 

>member
-1 MSEAVKLLTIEQLLS
+1 MSKAVKLLTIEQLLS
-16 QESQDHYLI
+16 RQDHYLI

-34 GGVEIGQLVQDL
+34 GVVEIEQLVQDL

-92 SKFDGGLTLSEIQW
+92 SKFYDNPTLLGCDLYKIQW
-106 DAEQTNLDFESR
+106 DAEDAEPTNLDFESR
-118 PESKAQI
+118 PDSKAQI
-125 DNPAVAIK
+125 DNPAMAIK
-133 ADSGIA
+133 TDSGIA
-139 HGFEAMWQ
+139 HGFVAMRE
-147 ALINLKNLE
+147 ALINPKNLE
-156 DAKLKDRE
+156 DAKLEDRE
-164 LIDQFKEFINKQ
+164 LNEFKNFINKQ

-213 LMGKLN
+213 LMGKLD
-219 QEDQKAFATIW
+219 QEDQKAFAKIW

-239 AVSGLPTQMREEFFK
+239 AVSGLPTQMREQFFK
-254 QKFIGQYNLG
+254 QNFIDKLDKLDKLDKQCSLEFDG
-264 FDEFK
+264 FKDLLTQANK
-269 NSIQPTEGQQD
+269 NQ
-280 NEEADDSENQSNA
+280 
-293 EKDGDSQNQSNTAMP
+293 QNQSNTAKS

-314 SNKNPSINK
+314 PEQNPSINK
-323 PEDKDNTDDG
+323 PEDDNNTDDG
-333 KYQSVIDFPNFLLHV
+333 QYQSVIDFPNFLLHV

-353 DDAEKEK
+353 DDTEKEK

-369 TAFEHLTDADA
+369 TAFEHLTDAN
-380 DADAIKQFVMDL
+380 AIKQFVMDL

-411 SDGTEVKWAIL
+411 NDGTEVKWAIL
-422 QPELSNNS
+422 QPKLSNNS
-430 IYAKNTFQT
+430 IYAKNSFQT
-439 NQGGE
+439 DKGE
-444 STFNEQLVMAQ
+444 SKFNEHLVMVQ

-461 HSSRIYKTWLQD
+461 HPSRIYKTWLQD
-473 VLAYLWKNYS
+473 ILAYLWKNRT
-483 SIQNGGEAFL
+483 QTKDEDFDKKFL
-493 DELHRLAHN
+493 DKLHHLAHGYYQKQQSKLN
-502 YYKKQRDKLS
+502 YPD
-512 YPNVSYFMLNYVD
+512 VSYFMLNYVD
-525 YRLWYEWKQE
+525 YCLWYQWKE
-535 WKQAGQKGE
+535 TGQDKDK
-544 RDFFEK
+544 RDEFFKK

-562 KKAFDKFVFMHR
+562 KKAFAKFVFMHR

-583 NPEDDAKKVDE
+583 NPEDQSNRKTGDDLIA
-594 RQLDELNQLGNL
+594 LNQLGNL

-619 LLPDAKRGKVIA
+619 LMPERKREKVIA

-649 HEKWEVSQIDGEVS
+649 HEKWEEI
-663 QIDIYTGELK
+663 QIDIYTGKLEK
-673 NLIENQI
+673 LINKQI
-680 EAIAQ
+680 KRIDQQVN

>member
-1 MSEAVKLLTIEQLLS
+1 MSEAVKLLTIEQLL
-16 QESQDHYLI
+16 SQDHYLI

-34 GGVEIGQLVQDL
+34 GVVEIEQLVQDL

-92 SKFDGGLTLSEIQW
+92 SKFDDGCDLYKIQW

-125 DNPAVAIK
+125 DNPVMAIK

-139 HGFEAMWQ
+139 DGFVAMWQ

-156 DAKLKDRE
+156 DANLKDVKS
-164 LIDQFKEFINKQ
+164 FKNFINEQ

-213 LMGKLN
+213 LMGKL
-219 QEDQKAFATIW
+219 DQKDQKDQKVFAMIW

-239 AVSGLPTQMREEFFK
+239 AVSGLPTHMREEYFK
-254 QKFIGQYNLG
+254 QKFIDQQCSLE

-269 NSIQPTEGQQD
+269 NSIQPTEEQQD
-280 NEEADDSENQSNA
+280 NKEAD
-293 EKDGDSQNQSNTAMP
+293 DSQNQSNTAMS

-314 SNKNPSINK
+314 PKQNPSIQK
-323 PEDKDNTDDG
+323 PKDDNHTDDG

-348 LKVRA
+348 LKVREKEV
-353 DDAEKEK
+353 EKEK

-369 TAFEHLTDADA
+369 TAFESLKDKEAV
-380 DADAIKQFVMDL
+380 KQFAMDL

-422 QPELSNNS
+422 QPELSKNKS

-439 NQGGE
+439 DKEE
-444 STFNEQLVMAQ
+444 SESNEHLVMVQ

-461 HSSRIYKTWLQD
+461 HPSRIYKTWLQD
-473 VLAYLWKNYS
+473 ILAYLWKNHS
-483 SIQNGGEAFL
+483 SIQNGGKAFL
-493 DELHRLAHN
+493 NKLHCLAHD
-502 YYKKQRDKLS
+502 YYQKQQDKLS

-525 YRLWYEWKQE
+525 YRLWYRWKKE
-535 WKQAGQKGE
+535 RTEFFGQYVESQNK
-544 RDFFEK
+544 DAEK
-550 YAPNQ
+550 
-555 NSSAKEL
+555 L
-562 KKAFDKFVFMHR
+562 KAAFHKFVFMHR
-574 SSIEHCYPR
+574 SSVEHCYSR
-583 NPEDDAKKVDE
+583 NPKYDATKVE
-594 RQLDELNQLGNL
+594 LDKLNQLGNL

-619 LLPDAKRGKVIA
+619 RMPAAKCEKVIA

-649 HEKWEVSQIDGEVS
+649 HETWDASAIE
-663 QIDIYTGELK
+663 IYTDKLK
-673 NLIENQI
+673 DLIKEQI
-680 EAIAQ
+680 EAIVQ